1 MGLGTGGGEWGGVG
15 GTGKKA
21 EFVLLA
27 GPGAPEESPRRALV
41 ASVAGSGGQWWSH
54 LAISSAVWAR
64 PGKPVVRGG
73 GGGLPTNPDQSLP
86 PVAMAAAA
94 MPLCQTERGGK
105 ERERKKKKPT
115 PIPWEAHLKT
125 TSHRTRNA
133 WKAQAAAGGLVG
145 DLISELTQGP
155 PAARHCAAAP
165 TWA

>member
-73 GGGLPTNPDQSLP
+73 GGGCP
-86 PVAMAAAA
+86 
-94 MPLCQTERGGK
+94 QTLIKVSRLLLWQLQPCPSARQREEEKNEK
-105 ERERKKKKPT
+105 EKKKNPHQFPGKH
-115 PIPWEAHLKT
+115 I
-125 TSHRTRNA
+125 
-133 WKAQAAAGGLVG
+133 
-145 DLISELTQGP
+145 
-155 PAARHCAAAP
+155 
-165 TWA
+165 

>member
-94 MPLCQTERGGK
+94 VPLCQTERGGK
-105 ERERKKKKPT
+105 ERERKKKKT
-115 PIPWEAHLKT
+115 HTNSLGSTFENNISSNKECMEGT
-125 TSHRTRNA
+125 GGGRR
-133 WKAQAAAGGLVG
+133 AGGR
-145 DLISELTQGP
+145 P
-155 PAARHCAAAP
+155 HF
-165 TWA
+165 